1 MDGCQTAFS
10 SILVLLVLQEL
21 ALLPVCCKENL
32 LAMPFLFQVKFNN
45 HMYVLSKFLGMTISK
60 LRS

>member
-1 MDGCQTAFS
+1 MINKRTTFS

-21 ALLPVCCKENL
+21 ALQPVCCKENL
-32 LAMPFLFQVKFNN
+32 LPMPFLFQVKFNN
-45 HMYVLSKFLGMTISK
+45 YMYVPSKFLGMTINK